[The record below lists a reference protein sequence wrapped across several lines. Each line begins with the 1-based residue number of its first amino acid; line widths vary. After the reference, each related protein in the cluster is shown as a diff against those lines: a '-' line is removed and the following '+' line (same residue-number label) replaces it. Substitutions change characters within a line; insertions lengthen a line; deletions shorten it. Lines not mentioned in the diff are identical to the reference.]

1 MEVFQDILNFFQSG
15 TFRFIILLFL
25 YCIVVVW
32 LSFVYWTYRDAN
44 QRGANGILWAL
55 VVLILN
61 FFGLLIYL
69 ILRPSEY
76 IQDVM
81 ERELEIEAKERL
93 KSGQAIDCPA
103 CGNIVENDFLVC
115 PYCRKKLKNPCP
127 KCGKPLQ
134 LNWSICPY
142 CKTVL

>member
-1 MEVFQDILNFFQSG
+1 MEVFQDILNFLQSG

-76 IQDVM
+76 LQDVM

-93 KSGQAIDCPA
+93 MSDQIINCPA
-103 CGNIVENDFLVC
+103 CGNIVEKDFLVC
-115 PYCRKKLKNPCP
+115 PYCRKKLRNPCP

>member
-1 MEVFQDILNFFQSG
+1 LQIFQDILTFFQSG
-15 TFRFIILLFL
+15 FFRFILYLFL
-25 YCIVVVW
+25 YFIIVIW

-44 QRGANGILWAL
+44 QRGTNGLLWAL
-55 VVLILN
+55 VVFIFN

-76 IQDVM
+76 VQDVM
-81 ERELEIEAKERL
+81 ERELEIETKESLMSSQIL
-93 KSGQAIDCPA
+93 KCPA
-103 CGNIVENDFLVC
+103 CGNVIEKDFFIC

-142 CKTVL
+142 CKTPL